1 MFWKSEIDFPCVQP
15 IRIAKEHERVQGEKK
30 KETFFLK
37 KNLILSWFTNA
48 RDKFSILESF
58 SLNAL
63 GFLWT
68 VFKIKR
74 EKNRR
79 QKSIEGYDKPQRTW
93 MYLCLM
99 TAIVANKCIY
109 PSLFMVGEIC
119 LVTTLLPERCEINEH
134 IVTTDIQLAVLTRQL
149 AKLP

>member
-1 MFWKSEIDFPCVQP
+1 
-15 IRIAKEHERVQGEKK
+15 
-30 KETFFLK
+30 
-37 KNLILSWFTNA
+37 
-48 RDKFSILESF
+48 
-58 SLNAL
+58 
-63 GFLWT
+63 
-68 VFKIKR
+68 
-74 EKNRR
+74 
-79 QKSIEGYDKPQRTW
+79 

-99 TAIVANKCIY
+99 TAIVVNKCIC